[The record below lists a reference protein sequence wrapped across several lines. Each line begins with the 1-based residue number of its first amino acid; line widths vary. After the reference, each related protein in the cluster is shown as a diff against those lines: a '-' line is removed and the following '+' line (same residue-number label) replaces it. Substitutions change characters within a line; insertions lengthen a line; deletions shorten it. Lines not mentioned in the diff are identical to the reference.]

1 MKAAIFDYA
10 VPKTVSEASTL
21 LGTAGVA
28 TAAIAGG
35 QSLLPMLNLR
45 VALPDLLV
53 DIGRLQELKEVAAT
67 PSNIRIGAL
76 TTHAAIE
83 DGKLPEAFGGL
94 MQKVASKISY
104 RAIRNHGT
112 IGGSV
117 ALADPASDWTG
128 CLMALGAH
136 VRISGLK
143 GTRSQPISEFV
154 LGQYSTSL
162 TSDEIILGFDVPR
175 PDAAALRW
183 GFFKV
188 VRKSGAFADSIA
200 FAVANGRG
208 GPASVVLAAATDRP
222 CLLSKV
228 AERIQ
233 VGDRSEETLRSTIA
247 KDVSE
252 RVSQDDAY
260 LMRLHTSTVLRAVRE
275 VQAK

>member
-67 PSNIRIGAL
+67 PSSIRIGAL

-143 GTRSQPISEFV
+143 GTRSQPINEFV

-162 TSDEIILGFDVPR
+162 ASDEIILGFDVPR

-200 FAVANGRG
+200 FAVANGHG
-208 GPASVVLAAATDRP
+208 GPASVVLAAAADRP

-233 VGDRSEETLRSTIA
+233 VGDRSEEALRSAIA
-247 KDVSE
+247 KDVAE
-252 RVSQDDAY
+252 HVSQVDAY
-260 LMRLHTSTVLRAVRE
+260 LMRLHTSTVLRAVQE

>member
-10 VPKTVSEASTL
+10 VPKTVAEASAL
-21 LGTAGVA
+21 LASGGAA

-45 VALPDLLV
+45 VALPDLVV

-67 PSNIRIGAL
+67 STNVRIGAL

-83 DGKLPEAFGGL
+83 DGKLPESFGGL
-94 MQKVASKISY
+94 MQRVASKISY
-104 RAIRNHGT
+104 RAVRNYGT

-117 ALADPASDWTG
+117 ALADPAADWTG

-143 GTRSQPISEFV
+143 GTRSQPVGEFV

-162 TSDEIILGFDVPR
+162 ASDEIILGFDVPR
-175 PDAAALRW
+175 PDAAMRW

-200 FAVANGRG
+200 FAVAHGRG
-208 GPASVVLAAATDRP
+208 GPASVVLAAAADRP
-222 CLLSKV
+222 CLLPKV
-228 AERIQ
+228 AERIEA
-233 VGDRSEETLRSTIA
+233 GEKSEDVLRCAIA
-247 KDVSE
+247 KDVAE
-252 RVSQDDAY
+252 HVPQDDVY
-260 LMRLHTSTVLRAVRE
+260 LMRLHTSTVLRAVRQ

>member
-10 VPKTVSEASTL
+10 VPKTVAEASTL
-21 LGTAGVA
+21 LASGGAA

-45 VALPDLLV
+45 VALLDLLV
-53 DIGRLQELKEVAAT
+53 DIGRLQELKEVTAT
-67 PSNIRIGAL
+67 STNIRIGAL

-104 RAIRNHGT
+104 RAVRNHGT

-117 ALADPASDWTG
+117 ALADPASDWPG

-143 GTRSQPISEFV
+143 GTRSQSISEFV

-162 TSDEIILGFDVPR
+162 ACDEIILGFDIPR
-175 PDAAALRW
+175 PDAALRW

-188 VRKSGAFADSIA
+188 VRKSGAFANSIA
-200 FAVANGRG
+200 FAVAHGRG
-208 GPASVVLAAATDRP
+208 GPASVVLAAAADRP
-222 CLLSKV
+222 CLLPKV
-228 AERIQ
+228 AEWIEA
-233 VGDRSEETLRSTIA
+233 GDGSEDALQSAIA
-247 KDVSE
+247 DDVAAL
-252 RVSQDDAY
+252 VPQGDGY
-260 LMRLHTSTVLRAVRE
+260 LMRLHVSTVLRAVRE
-275 VQAK
+275 VQAR

>member
-104 RAIRNHGT
+104 RAVRNHGT

-117 ALADPASDWTG
+117 ALADPASDWPG
-128 CLMALGAH
+128 CLLALGAH

-162 TSDEIILGFDVPR
+162 ASDEIILGFDVPR

-208 GPASVVLAAATDRP
+208 GPASVVLAAAADRP

-233 VGDRSEETLRSTIA
+233 VGDRSEETLRSAIA
-247 KDVSE
+247 KDVAE
-252 RVSQDDAY
+252 HVSQDDAY
-260 LMRLHTSTVLRAVRE
+260 LMRLHTSTVLRAVQE

>member
-1 MKAAIFDYA
+1 L
-10 VPKTVSEASTL
+10 AS
-21 LGTAGVA
+21 GGAA

-35 QSLLPMLNLR
+35 QSLVPMLNLR

-53 DIGRLQELKEVAAT
+53 DIGRLQELKEVTAT
-67 PSNIRIGAL
+67 STQIRIGAL

-94 MQKVASKISY
+94 MQKVAAKISY
-104 RAIRNHGT
+104 RAVRNYGT

-117 ALADPASDWTG
+117 ALADPASDWPG

-143 GTRSQPISEFV
+143 GTRSQPMSEFV

-162 TSDEIILGFDVPR
+162 ASDEIILGFDIPR
-175 PDAAALRW
+175 PDAALRW

-208 GPASVVLAAATDRP
+208 GPASVVLAAAADRP
-222 CLLSKV
+222 CLLPKV
-228 AERIQ
+228 AERIEA
-233 VGDRSEETLRSTIA
+233 GDRSDDALRSAIA
-247 KDVSE
+247 KDVAE
-252 RVSQDDAY
+252 HVPQDDAY
-260 LMRLHTSTVLRAVRE
+260 LMRLHASTVLRAVRE

>member
-1 MKAAIFDYA
+1 MKAGIFDYA

-162 TSDEIILGFDVPR
+162 ASDEIILGFDVPR

-233 VGDRSEETLRSTIA
+233 VGDRSEETLRSAIA
-247 KDVSE
+247 KDVAE
-252 RVSQDDAY
+252 HVSQDDAY

>member
-10 VPKTVSEASTL
+10 VPKTVAEASAL
-21 LGTAGVA
+21 LASGGA
-28 TAAIAGG
+28 AAIAGG
-35 QSLLPMLNLR
+35 QSLVPMLNLR

-67 PSNIRIGAL
+67 PANIRIGAL
-76 TTHAAIE
+76 TTHATIE

-104 RAIRNHGT
+104 RAVRNHGT

-117 ALADPASDWTG
+117 ALADPASDWSG

-143 GTRSQPISEFV
+143 GTRTQPISEFV

-162 TSDEIILGFDVPR
+162 AADELILGFDVPR
-175 PDAAALRW
+175 PAATLRW

-200 FAVANGRG
+200 FAVAHGRG
-208 GPASVVLAAATDRP
+208 GPVSVVLAAAADRP
-222 CLLSKV
+222 CLLPKV

-233 VGDRSEETLRSTIA
+233 AGDRSEDGMRSAIA
-247 KDVSE
+247 KDVAE
-252 RVSQDDAY
+252 HLPQDDAY
-260 LMRLHTSTVLRAVRE
+260 LRRLHTSTVLRAVQE

>member
-10 VPKTVSEASTL
+10 VPKTVADASAL
-21 LGTAGVA
+21 LASDGAA

-35 QSLLPMLNLR
+35 QSLVPMLNLR

-53 DIGRLQELKEVAAT
+53 DIGRLQELKEIAAT
-67 PSNIRIGAL
+67 PTNIRIGAL
-76 TTHAAIE
+76 TTHAVIE

-94 MQKVASKISY
+94 MQKVAAKISY
-104 RAIRNHGT
+104 RAVRNYGT

-128 CLMALGAH
+128 CLMALGAN

-162 TSDEIILGFDVPR
+162 GSDEIILGFDVPR
-175 PDAAALRW
+175 PDAPLRW

-200 FAVANGRG
+200 FAVAQGRG
-208 GPASVVLAAATDRP
+208 GPVSVVLAAAADRP
-222 CLLSKV
+222 CLLPKV

-233 VGDRSEETLRSTIA
+233 AEDRSEDAMRSAIA
-247 KDVSE
+247 KNVAE
-252 RVSQDDAY
+252 HVPKDDAY

-275 VQAK
+275 LQTQ

>member
-10 VPKTVSEASTL
+10 VPKTVAEASAL
-21 LGTAGVA
+21 LASGGAA

-45 VALPDLLV
+45 VALPDLVV

-67 PSNIRIGAL
+67 STNIRIGAL

-94 MQKVASKISY
+94 MQRVASKISY
-104 RAIRNHGT
+104 RAVRNYGT

-117 ALADPASDWTG
+117 ALADPAADWTG

-143 GTRSQPISEFV
+143 GARSQPVGEFV

-162 TSDEIILGFDVPR
+162 ASDAIILGFDVPR
-175 PDAAALRW
+175 PDAAMRW

-200 FAVANGRG
+200 FAVAHGRG
-208 GPASVVLAAATDRP
+208 GPASVVLAAAADRP
-222 CLLSKV
+222 CLLPKV
-228 AERIQ
+228 AERIEA
-233 VGDRSEETLRSTIA
+233 GEKSEDVLRGAIA
-247 KDVSE
+247 KDVAE
-252 RVSQDDAY
+252 QVPQDDAY
-260 LMRLHTSTVLRAVRE
+260 LMRLHTSTVLRAVRQ

>member
-10 VPKTVSEASTL
+10 VPKTVAEASTL
-21 LGTAGVA
+21 LASGGAA

-67 PSNIRIGAL
+67 STNIRIGAL

-83 DGKLPEAFGGL
+83 DGKLPEAFNGL
-94 MQKVASKISY
+94 MQKVAAKISY
-104 RAIRNHGT
+104 RAVRNYGT

-117 ALADPASDWTG
+117 ALADPASDWPG

-143 GTRSQPISEFV
+143 GTRSQPIGEFV

-162 TSDEIILGFDVPR
+162 ASDEIILALDIPR
-175 PDAAALRW
+175 PNPAMRW

-208 GPASVVLAAATDRP
+208 GPASVVLAAAADRP
-222 CLLSKV
+222 CLLPKV
-228 AERIQ
+228 AERIEA
-233 VGDRSEETLRSTIA
+233 GDRSDDALQGAIA
-247 KDVSE
+247 DDVAAL
-252 RVSQDDAY
+252 VPQHDAY

>member
-10 VPKTVSEASTL
+10 VPKTVAEASTL
-21 LGTAGVA
+21 LASGGAA

-53 DIGRLQELKEVAAT
+53 DIGRLQELKEVVAT
-67 PSNIRIGAL
+67 STNIRIGAL

-94 MQKVASKISY
+94 MQKVAAKISY
-104 RAIRNHGT
+104 RAVRNYGT

-117 ALADPASDWTG
+117 ALADPASDWPG
-128 CLMALGAH
+128 CLMALGAQ

-143 GTRSQPISEFV
+143 ATRSQPINEFI

-162 TSDEIILGFDVPR
+162 ASDEIILGFDVPR
-175 PDAAALRW
+175 PDAALRW
-183 GFFKV
+183 GFFKM

-200 FAVANGRG
+200 FAVAHGRG
-208 GPASVVLAAATDRP
+208 GPASVVLAAAADRP
-222 CLLSKV
+222 CLLPRV
-228 AERIQ
+228 AERIEA
-233 VGDRSEETLRSTIA
+233 GDRSEDALRSAIA
-247 KDVSE
+247 KDVAE
-252 RVSQDDAY
+252 HVPRDDAY

>member
-10 VPKTVSEASTL
+10 VPKTVAEASAL
-21 LGTAGVA
+21 LASGGAA

-45 VALPDLLV
+45 VALPDLVV

-67 PSNIRIGAL
+67 STNIRIGAL

-83 DGKLPEAFGGL
+83 DGKLPESFGGL
-94 MQKVASKISY
+94 MQRVASKISY
-104 RAIRNHGT
+104 RAVRNYGT

-117 ALADPASDWTG
+117 ALADPAADWTG

-143 GTRSQPISEFV
+143 GARSQPVGEFV

-162 TSDEIILGFDVPR
+162 ASDEIILGFDVPR
-175 PDAAALRW
+175 PDAPLRW

-200 FAVANGRG
+200 FAVAHGRG
-208 GPASVVLAAATDRP
+208 GPASVVLAAAADRP
-222 CLLSKV
+222 CLLPKV
-228 AERIQ
+228 AARIEA
-233 VGDRSEETLRSTIA
+233 GEKSEDVIRCAIA
-247 KDVSE
+247 KDVAE
-252 RVSQDDAY
+252 HVPQDDAY
-260 LMRLHTSTVLRAVRE
+260 LIRLHTSTVLRAVRQ

>member
-104 RAIRNHGT
+104 RAVRNHGT

-117 ALADPASDWTG
+117 ALADPASDWPG
-128 CLMALGAH
+128 CLLALGAH

-143 GTRSQPISEFV
+143 GTRSQSISEFV

-162 TSDEIILGFDVPR
+162 ACDEIILGFDIPR
-175 PDAAALRW
+175 PDPALRW

-188 VRKSGAFADSIA
+188 VRKSGAFANSIA
-200 FAVANGRG
+200 FAVAHGRG
-208 GPASVVLAAATDRP
+208 GPASVVLAAAADRP
-222 CLLSKV
+222 CLLPKV
-228 AERIQ
+228 AEWIEA
-233 VGDRSEETLRSTIA
+233 GDGSEDALQRAIA
-247 KDVSE
+247 DDVAAL
-252 RVSQDDAY
+252 VPQDDGY
-260 LMRLHTSTVLRAVRE
+260 LMRLHVSTVLRAVRE
-275 VQAK
+275 VQAR

>member
-10 VPKTVSEASTL
+10 VPKTVAEASAL
-21 LGTAGVA
+21 LASGGAA

-53 DIGRLQELKEVAAT
+53 DIGRLQELKEVIAT
-67 PSNIRIGAL
+67 STNIRIGAL
-76 TTHAAIE
+76 TTHAGIE

-94 MQKVASKISY
+94 MQKVAAKISY
-104 RAIRNHGT
+104 RAVRNYGT

-117 ALADPASDWTG
+117 ALADPASDWPG

-143 GTRSQPISEFV
+143 GTRSQPIGKFV

-162 TSDEIILGFDVPR
+162 ASDEIILGFDIPR
-175 PDAAALRW
+175 PDPAMRW

-208 GPASVVLAAATDRP
+208 GPASVVLAAAADRP
-222 CLLSKV
+222 CLLPKV
-228 AERIQ
+228 AERIEA
-233 VGDRSEETLRSTIA
+233 GDRSDDALKCAIA
-247 KDVSE
+247 DDV
-252 RVSQDDAY
+252 VALVPQHDAY